1 MSAIAEDPF
10 RRLERVESVARRM
23 DRAFR
28 LPFTRIRLGW
38 DSIIGLVP
46 GVGDTLALVPSVWIL
61 SEAQSMGAPKRLV
74 GQMGVNIG
82 IDCVIGLLPLI
93 GDLLDVGY
101 KSNSKNAA
109 LLRTWVESRHA
120 APGGGGTDPVD
131 YHSAGV
137 A

>member
-1 MSAIAEDPF
+1 
-10 RRLERVESVARRM
+10 M

-46 GVGDTLALVPSVWIL
+46 GVGDTLALAPAAWIV
-61 SEAQSMGAPKRLV
+61 SQAHQAGAPRHIL

-82 IDCVIGLLPLI
+82 IDWVIGLLPLI

-101 KSNSKNAA
+101 KANTRNAA
-109 LLRTWVESRHA
+109 LLRTWVEARHRDA
-120 APGGGGTDPVD
+120 GGGVAEPAD
-131 YHSAGV
+131 YRSATSV
-137 A
+137 